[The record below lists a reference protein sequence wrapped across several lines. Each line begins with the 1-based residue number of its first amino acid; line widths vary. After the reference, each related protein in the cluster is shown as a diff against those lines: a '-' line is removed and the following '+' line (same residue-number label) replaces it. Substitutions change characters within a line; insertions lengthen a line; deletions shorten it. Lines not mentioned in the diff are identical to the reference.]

1 MRPASAAPVAGSA
14 GIPAVPKTP
23 ASSLPS
29 AGRFRT
35 AAPPHAGSVL
45 PHTPPVELARI
56 VPRLSSPALCP
67 SRQKVIYCR
76 IFTPVQP
83 DYPAAS
89 IEGFSL
95 RRLHLYGAT
104 RYGGANGGANERYGA
119 GTVFELTPNAAR
131 TAWTQKVLYS
141 FCAEGGNCI

>member
-1 MRPASAAPVAGSA
+1 MRPASAAPAADSA
-14 GIPAVPKTP
+14 DIPAAPKTP

-76 IFTPVQP
+76 IFTPLQP

-89 IEGFSL
+89 TEGFSL
-95 RRLHLYGAT
+95 RRLHID
-104 RYGGANGGANERYGA
+104 
-119 GTVFELTPNAAR
+119 FILTD
-131 TAWTQKVLYS
+131 
-141 FCAEGGNCI
+141 

>member
-89 IEGFSL
+89 TEGFSL
-95 RRLHLYGAT
+95 RRLHAALEQEQPL
-104 RYGGANGGANERYGA
+104 RA
-119 GTVFELTPNAAR
+119 GEIADLNSLWLHPAR
-131 TAWTQKVLYS
+131 HFAIWMW
-141 FCAEGGNCI
+141 A

>member
-1 MRPASAAPVAGSA
+1 MRPASAAPAAGSA

-23 ASSLPS
+23 ASLPPS
-29 AGRFRT
+29 VGRSRI
-35 AAPPHAGSVL
+35 AAPPHAGSVP
-45 PHTPPVELARI
+45 PHTPLAELARI

-67 SRQKVIYCR
+67 SRQKAIYCR

-95 RRLHLYGAT
+95 RRLH
-104 RYGGANGGANERYGA
+104 
-119 GTVFELTPNAAR
+119 TP
-131 TAWTQKVLYS
+131 TQYPYTNTLVIIRGS
-141 FCAEGGNCI
+141 